1 MRENRRLWPAF
12 FVRRKV
18 MGRYLFCGLL
28 MLVLVSTLEVDIAPV
43 LATSREVK
51 IEKVEVRFLPMS
63 PVVLLAVGDKAISI
77 FVDPTVAGSIQ
88 GALTG
93 KKFSRPL
100 SHDLMRSILKTYEIH
115 VDRVFITLR
124 DGVFYGTL
132 TLSQN
137 GQQHLFD
144 SRSSDAIAL
153 AVQFD
158 SPIFVERELV
168 ESAGKSIGLGR
179 EPKKDV
185 EL

>member
-1 MRENRRLWPAF
+1 MRFYPF
-12 FVRRKV
+12 F
-18 MGRYLFCGLL
+18 GR
-28 MLVLVSTLEVDIAPV
+28 LVLFLGLTWVVGMGPV
-43 LATSREVK
+43 LAISQEVQ
-51 IEKVEVRFLPMS
+51 IDKVEVRFLPRS

-93 KKFSRPL
+93 EKFPRPL
-100 SHDLMRSILKTYEIH
+100 SHDLMQSILKTYEVR

-137 GQQHLFD
+137 GQQQLFD

-153 AVQFD
+153 AVHFH
-158 SPIFVERELV
+158 SPIFVERDLLD
-168 ESAGKSIGLGR
+168 SAGKVMGLGK
-179 EPKKDV
+179 ETQKDV

>member
-1 MRENRRLWPAF
+1 MRH
-12 FVRRKV
+12 
-18 MGRYLFCGLL
+18 YLFFGLL
-28 MLVLVSTLEVDIAPV
+28 MLFLVLTLGEEVAPV
-43 LATSREVK
+43 SATSREVK

-63 PVVLLAVGDKAISI
+63 AVVLLAVGDKAISI

-93 KKFSRPL
+93 EKFSRPL
-100 SHDLMRSILKTYEIH
+100 SHDLMQSILKTYEVH
-115 VDRVFITLR
+115 LDRVFITLR

-137 GQQHLFD
+137 GQQQLFD

-153 AVQFD
+153 AVHFD
-158 SPIFVERELV
+158 SPIFVERELM
-168 ESAGKSIGLGR
+168 ESAGKAMGLGM
-179 EPKKDV
+179 ETKKDV

>member
-1 MRENRRLWPAF
+1 M
-12 FVRRKV
+12 KH
-18 MGRYLFCGLL
+18 YLFFGLL
-28 MLVLVSTLEVDIAPV
+28 VLFLVSDPGVAVAPV
-43 LATSREVK
+43 LAASREVK

-93 KKFSRPL
+93 EKFSRPL
-100 SHDLMRSILKTYEIH
+100 SHDLMQSILKTYEVR

-137 GQQHLFD
+137 DQQHLFD

-153 AVQFD
+153 AVHFD
-158 SPIFVERELV
+158 SPIFVERELL
-168 ESAGKSIGLGR
+168 ESVGKAI
-179 EPKKDV
+179 EPGIESKKDV

>member
-1 MRENRRLWPAF
+1 MRHFPF
-12 FVRRKV
+12 FELS
-18 MGRYLFCGLL
+18 MLFLL
-28 MLVLVSTLEVDIAPV
+28 MIWGGDVAPV
-43 LATSREVK
+43 LAASREVQ
-51 IEKVEVRFLPMS
+51 IEKVEVRFLPRS
-63 PVVLLAVGDKAISI
+63 PVILLAAGDKTISI

-93 KKFSRPL
+93 EKFPRPL
-100 SHDLMRSILKTYEIH
+100 SHDLMQSILKTYQVH

-137 GQQHLFD
+137 GQQQLFD

-153 AVQFD
+153 AVHFH
-158 SPIFVERELV
+158 SPIFVEQDLLD
-168 ESAGKSIGLGR
+168 SAGKVMDLGR
-179 EPKKDV
+179 EIKKDA

>member
-1 MRENRRLWPAF
+1 MRFYPF
-12 FVRRKV
+12 F
-18 MGRYLFCGLL
+18 GRSL
-28 MLVLVSTLEVDIAPV
+28 LVLGLTLGVGVGPLLAISQEVQID
-43 LATSREVK
+43 
-51 IEKVEVRFLPMS
+51 KVEVRFSQRS

-93 KKFSRPL
+93 EKFPRPL
-100 SHDLMRSILKTYEIH
+100 SHDLMQSILKTYEVH

-137 GQQHLFD
+137 GQQQLFD

-153 AVQFD
+153 AVHFH
-158 SPIFVERELV
+158 SPIFVERELLD
-168 ESAGKSIGLGR
+168 SAGQVMGLGK
-179 EPKKDV
+179 ETKKDV

>member
-1 MRENRRLWPAF
+1 MRH
-12 FVRRKV
+12 
-18 MGRYLFCGLL
+18 YLFFGLL
-28 MLVLVSTLEVDIAPV
+28 MLFLVLTLGEEVAPV
-43 LATSREVK
+43 SATSREVK

-153 AVQFD
+153 AVHFD
-158 SPIFVERELV
+158 SPIFVERELM
-168 ESAGKSIGLGR
+168 ESAGKAMGLGM
-179 EPKKDV
+179 ETKKDV

>member
-1 MRENRRLWPAF
+1 MRHFSF
-12 FVRRKV
+12 FELS
-18 MGRYLFCGLL
+18 MLFLL
-28 MLVLVSTLEVDIAPV
+28 LIWGGDVAPV
-43 LATSREVK
+43 LAASREVQ
-51 IEKVEVRFLPMS
+51 IEKVEVRFLPRS
-63 PVVLLAVGDKAISI
+63 PVILLAAGDKTISI

-93 KKFSRPL
+93 EKFPRPL
-100 SHDLMRSILKTYEIH
+100 SHDLMQSILKTYQVH

-137 GQQHLFD
+137 GQQQLFD

-153 AVQFD
+153 AVHFH
-158 SPIFVERELV
+158 SPIFVEQDLLD
-168 ESAGKSIGLGR
+168 SAGKVMDLGR
-179 EPKKDV
+179 EIKKDA

>member
-1 MRENRRLWPAF
+1 MRHYSF
-12 FVRRKV
+12 FGLS
-18 MGRYLFCGLL
+18 MLF
-28 MLVLVSTLEVDIAPV
+28 LVLPWGMEEAPV
-43 LATSREVK
+43 LATSREVQ
-51 IEKVEVRFLPMS
+51 IEKVEVQFLPRS
-63 PVVLLAVGDKAISI
+63 PVVLLAAEDKAISI

-93 KKFSRPL
+93 KKFPRPL
-100 SHDLMRSILKTYEIH
+100 SHDLMQSILKSYEVQ

-137 GQQHLFD
+137 GQQRLFD

-153 AVQFD
+153 AVHFH
-158 SPIFVERELV
+158 SPIFVERDLLD
-168 ESAGKSIGLGR
+168 SAGKVTGLEKGNQN
-179 EPKKDV
+179 DV

>member
-1 MRENRRLWPAF
+1 MRH
-12 FVRRKV
+12 
-18 MGRYLFCGLL
+18 YLFFGLL
-28 MLVLVSTLEVDIAPV
+28 MLFLVLTLGEEVAPV
-43 LATSREVK
+43 SATSREVK

-93 KKFSRPL
+93 ERFSRPL
-100 SHDLMRSILKTYEIH
+100 SHDLMQSILKTYEVH
-115 VDRVFITLR
+115 LDRVFITLR

-137 GQQHLFD
+137 GQQQLFD

-153 AVQFD
+153 AVHFD
-158 SPIFVERELV
+158 SPIFVERELM
-168 ESAGKSIGLGR
+168 ESAGKAMGLGM
-179 EPKKDV
+179 ETKKDV

>member
-1 MRENRRLWPAF
+1 MRH
-12 FVRRKV
+12 
-18 MGRYLFCGLL
+18 YLFFGLL
-28 MLVLVSTLEVDIAPV
+28 MLFLVPTLEVDVAPV
-43 LATSREVK
+43 LATSQEVK

-93 KKFSRPL
+93 EKFSRPL
-100 SHDLMRSILKTYEIH
+100 SHDLMQSILKTYEVH

-153 AVQFD
+153 AVHFD

-168 ESAGKSIGLGR
+168 ESAGKAMGLGT
-179 EPKKDV
+179 ETQKDI

>member
-1 MRENRRLWPAF
+1 MRH
-12 FVRRKV
+12 
-18 MGRYLFCGLL
+18 YLILGLL
-28 MLVLVSTLEVDIAPV
+28 MLFPGLTMGVECTPV
-43 LATSREVK
+43 LASSREVQ
-51 IEKVEVRFLPMS
+51 IEKVEVQFLQRK

-93 KKFSRPL
+93 KKFLRPL
-100 SHDLMRSILKTYEIH
+100 SHDLMQSILKTYEIH

-137 GQQHLFD
+137 GRTQLFD

-153 AVQFD
+153 AVHSH
-158 SPIFVERELV
+158 SPIFVERDLLASE
-168 ESAGKSIGLGR
+168 GKVMRFGK
-179 EPKKDV
+179 EPQKDV
-185 EL
+185 DL

>member
-1 MRENRRLWPAF
+1 MRYYPI
-12 FVRRKV
+12 
-18 MGRYLFCGLL
+18 YGLL
-28 MLVLVSTLEVDIAPV
+28 MLFPGLTWGVDVAPV
-43 LATSREVK
+43 LAISQEVQ
-51 IEKVEVRFLPMS
+51 IDKVEVRFLPRS
-63 PVVLLAVGDKAISI
+63 PVVLLAVGDKAILI

-93 KKFSRPL
+93 EKFPRPL
-100 SHDLMRSILKTYEIH
+100 SHDLMQAILKTYEVR

-137 GQQHLFD
+137 GQQQLFD

-153 AVQFD
+153 AVHFH
-158 SPIFVERELV
+158 SPIFVERELLD
-168 ESAGKSIGLGR
+168 SAGQVMGLGK
-179 EPKKDV
+179 ETKKDV

>member
-1 MRENRRLWPAF
+1 MRH
-12 FVRRKV
+12 
-18 MGRYLFCGLL
+18 YLFFGLL
-28 MLVLVSTLEVDIAPV
+28 MLFLVLTLGEEVAPV
-43 LATSREVK
+43 SATSREVK

-63 PVVLLAVGDKAISI
+63 AVVLLAVGDKAISI

-93 KKFSRPL
+93 EKFSRPL
-100 SHDLMRSILKTYEIH
+100 SHDLMQSILKNYKVR

-137 GQQHLFD
+137 GQQQLFD

-153 AVQFD
+153 AVHFD
-158 SPIFVERELV
+158 SPIFVERELM
-168 ESAGKSIGLGR
+168 ESAGKAMGLGM
-179 EPKKDV
+179 ETKKDV